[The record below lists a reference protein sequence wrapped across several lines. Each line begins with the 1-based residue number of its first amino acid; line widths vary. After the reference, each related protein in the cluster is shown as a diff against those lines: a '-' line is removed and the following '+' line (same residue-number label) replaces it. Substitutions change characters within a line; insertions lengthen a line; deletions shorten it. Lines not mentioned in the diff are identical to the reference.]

1 MQGKWIRTSFLAILM
16 LFSLLLSG
24 CAGVEVPPPP
34 EVYFTISKIPE
45 SYDLNESYFITFEYG
60 HRVHNLDESYSD
72 GNTFA
77 ILKCRSKSEDGTIL
91 AEDEALLEIRP
102 YISYENFYKNRKTI
116 AVEIPKKHFTA
127 DKGSVSFFL
136 YPGSGEELRIA
147 CGLAGIS
154 YEKKDGRIY
163 FEIHKIQY

>member
-1 MQGKWIRTSFLAILM
+1 MQRKWIRTSFLAILM
-16 LFSLLLSG
+16 LFSLFLSG
-24 CAGVEVPPPP
+24 CSGTKPPPRVRFVVSELP
-34 EVYFTISKIPE
+34 Q

-127 DKGSVSFFL
+127 DKGSVSFYL
-136 YPGSGEELRIA
+136 SPGYGEELETV
-147 CGLAGIS
+147 CGFVGLR
-154 YEKKDGRIY
+154 YEKREGRIY
-163 FEIHKIQY
+163 FEVRKQTE

>member
-1 MQGKWIRTSFLAILM
+1 MQRKLFRTSFLAILM
-16 LFSLLLSG
+16 LFSLFLSG
-24 CAGVEVPPPP
+24 CSGTKPPPRVRFVVSELP
-34 EVYFTISKIPE
+34 Q

-60 HRVHNLDESYSD
+60 HRIHLDENYSD

-116 AVEIPKKHFTA
+116 TVEIPKKHFTA
-127 DKGSVSFFL
+127 DKGSISFFL

>member
-1 MQGKWIRTSFLAILM
+1 MQRKLFRTSFLAILM
-16 LFSLLLSG
+16 LFSLFLSG
-24 CAGVEVPPPP
+24 CSGTKPPPRVRFVVSELP
-34 EVYFTISKIPE
+34 Q

-116 AVEIPKKHFTA
+116 TVEIPKKHFTA
-127 DKGSVSFFL
+127 DKGSISFFL
-136 YPGSGEELRIA
+136 YPGSGEELETV
-147 CGLAGIS
+147 CGFVGLR
-154 YEKKDGRIY
+154 YEKREGRIY
-163 FEIHKIQY
+163 FEVRKQTE